1 MKKYFDIEDVI
12 AESPDTHIF
21 NIIGQGGVGKTYSVK
36 RHVLKEFY
44 ERGKK
49 FVYVRRWTTELTQL
63 DTVFTDIESDDKVI
77 QWWECSKWAD
87 KYETF
92 HILPFGA
99 WFWLCGEKN
108 DTKIEKLERI
118 GRAISLS
125 KATSFKGGTYNDY
138 SSIIQ
143 DECIT
148 DEGYV
153 SGDGEAARFDKIV
166 NTVARACNGD
176 VKVFLLGNPDSNI
189 EASPYFK
196 TLNIDYEHIQ
206 PNTVYYYDKISP
218 TGRVLANNVCFVK
231 LSGYEN
237 TGDGESFLNEYTAN
251 IWDTPQGEM
260 RLTGD
265 VVTNR
270 YPQLEKIGTHCIRPV
285 FKIILETPVIAREE
299 YRRKLYIYF
308 GYWHDDNAYCDE
320 PVQIVLKH
328 DNENLDYQVDKSHTL
343 YGRYDRLDIRTRP
356 YKQIYRFMIPRDE
369 RYKELRYIMQSV
381 EVNGFLLTDDNRA
394 ATLFNTIVTNM

>member
-1 MKKYFDIEDVI
+1 MKYFDVRDVI
-12 AESPDTHIF
+12 NESPNTHIF
-21 NIIGQGGVGKTYSVK
+21 NIIGQGGVGKSYSVK
-36 RHVLKEFY
+36 RFILLDYFNN
-44 ERGKK
+44 GNK
-49 FVYVRRWTTELTQL
+49 FVYVRRWTTELQQL
-63 DTVFTDIESDDKVI
+63 DTVFTDVENDPEVVDA
-77 QWWECSKWAD
+77 WNGTPHAE

-92 HILPFGA
+92 HVLPFGS

-108 DTKIEKLERI
+108 DTKIDKLVRI
-118 GRAISLS
+118 GRAIALS
-125 KATSFKGGTYNDY
+125 QATRFKGGTYNDFRTVW
-138 SSIIQ
+138 Q

-153 SGDGEAARFDKIV
+153 HGDGEAAAFDKIV
-166 NTVARACNGD
+166 NTVGRSINEIL
-176 VKVFLLGNPDSNI
+176 VFLCGNPDSNI

-196 TLNIDYEHIQ
+196 SLNIDYERIQ

-218 TGRVLANNVCFVK
+218 TGRILANNVCFIK
-231 LSGYEN
+231 LSGYEK
-237 TGDGESFLNEYTAN
+237 TGDGESYLNEYTSN

-265 VVTNR
+265 VVTDK

-285 FKIILETPVIAREE
+285 FKVILETPVIAREE

-308 GYWHDDNAYCDE
+308 GYWIDESAYCDE

-328 DNENLDYQVDKSHTL
+328 DEKEFSDKIDAAHTL
-343 YGRYDRLDIRTRP
+343 YGRYDKLDIRTRP
-356 YKQIYRFMIPRDE
+356 YKQIYRFMLPHDE
-369 RYKELRYIMQSV
+369 RYKELRYIMQGV